1 MRSRIFYAAKVNIH
15 GNILSPN
22 LRELIE
28 VHIPR
33 VILNPNRSVRLK
45 SWNWSFTDTKQIPY
59 QDKQLIIGNVT
70 KSRHMKQK
78 YKIGSVTQEQQTEHE
93 LAKTAFFVYDPVLE
107 ILAHES
113 NAEIS
118 AADFR
123 YLFTTLLSSDMY
135 VGEVRVLPIPIPHK
149 IRDEIRSIQIVTSL
163 KFNLIHPNP
172 GKEEFN
178 IYNDLIDDANLKEL
192 DISMTNKDGI
202 KVIGHS
208 TGTTTE
214 FTRTVENGITLVEK
228 GYGEIRVSG
237 FDKFTRPGKR
247 GKMITDTKPRKFSSS
262 NEVRRIR
269 VSELTLNGVLSKLY
283 TFIGEVKNKVKG
295 GQD

>member
-1 MRSRIFYAAKVNIH
+1 MRGRIFYAAKVNIH

-22 LRELIE
+22 LHELIE

-33 VILNPNRSVRLK
+33 VILNPNKSIRLK
-45 SWNWSFTDTKQIPY
+45 SWNWSFTDTKLISY
-59 QDKQLIIGNVT
+59 QGKQLITGNVT

-93 LAKTAFFVYDPVLE
+93 LAKTAFFVYDPKLE

-123 YLFTTLLSSDMY
+123 YLFTTLLSSDIY

-149 IRDEIRSIQIVTSL
+149 IRDEIKSIQIVTSL

-172 GKEEFN
+172 GEEEFN
-178 IYNDLIDDANLKEL
+178 IYNDLIEDANLKEL

-202 KVIGHS
+202 KVIGQNTGS
-208 TGTTTE
+208 TSE
-214 FTRTVENGITLVEK
+214 FTRTIESGIILVEK

-237 FDKFTRPGKR
+237 YDKYTRPGKR
-247 GKMITDTKPRKFSSS
+247 GKMIVDTKPRKFSSS
-262 NEVRRIR
+262 NEVRRTR
-269 VSELTLNGVLSKLY
+269 VNEITLNGLLSNLY
-283 TFIGEVKNKVKG
+283 NFIEEVKSKGKG
-295 GQD
+295 GQE